1 MPASCP
7 VTGREHLSA
16 RRSAEGKLR
25 DPRDT
30 FARTTKGSCGSG
42 ERWFS
47 VTTVNWQ
54 IELQRICGEAYTL
67 RCLKDERRR
76 MLALVCATAE
86 TTFPN
91 FEL

>member
-1 MPASCP
+1 
-7 VTGREHLSA
+7 
-16 RRSAEGKLR
+16 
-25 DPRDT
+25 
-30 FARTTKGSCGSG
+30 
-42 ERWFS
+42 

-86 TTFPN
+86 TTFP
-91 FEL
+91 